1 MLETQ
6 VNSHC
11 KEGNILVTLEREVL
25 ENLLA
30 SSACLTVQRMN
41 SSFNCYNSIMRKFF
55 ITVMHSTDPKQCFH
69 CITVISFTKSV
80 FPRLTS
86 IVRYGNFTQYSDYE
100 VAVACCCS
108 MLIFLY
114 YFYSKTY
121 IFGHVHLNY
130 ILIIVL

>member
-1 MLETQ
+1 MLELEVLETR
-6 VNSHC
+6 VNNHC
-11 KEGNILVTLEREVL
+11 KEGNILVALQREVL

-30 SSACLTVQRMN
+30 SSACLTVQGMN
-41 SSFNCYNSIMRKFF
+41 SSFNCYNSIMGKFF

-86 IVRYGNFTQYSDYE
+86 IVRYGSFTQYSDYE

-108 MLIFLY
+108 MLIFCIIFTAKPIFLAM
-114 YFYSKTY
+114 FTY
-121 IFGHVHLNY
+121 IIY
-130 ILIIVL
+130 